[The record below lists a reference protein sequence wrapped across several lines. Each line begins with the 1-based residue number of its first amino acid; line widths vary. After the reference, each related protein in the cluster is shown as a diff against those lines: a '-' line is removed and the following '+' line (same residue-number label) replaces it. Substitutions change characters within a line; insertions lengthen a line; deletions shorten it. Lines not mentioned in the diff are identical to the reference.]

1 MTMRHDYSPVKRLS
15 WAARRL
21 SGALA
26 LLAGVALA
34 VLALAG
40 GAGAHVSGGRASGD
54 QVGSGQVGGGQVGG
68 GQVGGGQAGG
78 GQAGGGQAGGGQA
91 GGGQATSSGCGKA
104 APEVLAQT
112 IGWVAHRIYTGEVDS
127 SETIKDRLQ
136 VETYLPLLHAIAK
149 GDKAAVKTAV
159 TSLVYAHT
167 HIVRLR
173 VLKGSKLLADVGG
186 PYILAPLSG
195 TLSLHGRVIGHYV
208 MSVQDDVGYV
218 KIETRFIGAPV
229 VLRTGAKNV
238 PIEGLVTPGPVKIP
252 EHGPV
257 TYKHVVY
264 QAYSFEANRFPSG
277 PLQISVLVPLPAG
290 LASKPCS
297 VIKNSELAV
306 VAKRISGQLSLSPAN
321 FQTYVNLVR
330 TDTNGLLYVRAGS
343 RQLAGSTRPG
353 PTKLP
358 LRGTV
363 HYHRGSYEVFSFQAP
378 SGIGTV
384 RIYALFAQ

>member
-1 MTMRHDYSPVKRLS
+1 MLNDHLMAKPLS
-15 WAARRL
+15 WAANRPSRAATRP

-26 LLAGVALA
+26 ALA
-34 VLALAG
+34 LLVGAAIVVLALAAG
-40 GAGAHVSGGRASGD
+40 GARAQASGR
-54 QVGSGQVGGGQVGG
+54 QAGSGQAGSSQVGRN
-68 GQVGGGQAGG
+68 QAGG
-78 GQAGGGQAGGGQA
+78 EQT
-91 GGGQATSSGCGKA
+91 TSKRCGKA

-112 IGWVAHRIYTGEVDS
+112 IGWVAQHIYTGEVDS

-136 VETYLPLLHAIAK
+136 VETYLPLLKAIAK

-159 TSLVYAHT
+159 TSLVYSHT

-173 VLKGSKLLADVGG
+173 VLTGSKLLADVGG

-195 TLSLHGRVIGHYV
+195 TLSLHGRVVGRYV

-229 VLRTGAKNV
+229 VLRTGANNV

-257 TYKHVVY
+257 TYKHIVY

-277 PLQISVLVPLPAG
+277 PLRISVLVPLPAG

-297 VIKNSELAV
+297 VIKSSELAV
-306 VAKRISGQLSLSPAN
+306 VAQRISGQLSLTPAN

-343 RQLAGSTRPG
+343 RQLAGSTRPS
-353 PTKLP
+353 PAKLP
-358 LRGTV
+358 LHGTV
-363 HYHRGSYEVFSFQAP
+363 RYHGGTYEVFSFQAP
-378 SGIGTV
+378 SSVGTV
-384 RIYALFAQ
+384 RIYELYSARSV